1 MIEVRDLKKHFR
13 IRHNPLARLTGHHD
27 HVVRAVDGVS
37 FELREGEILGLVG
50 ESGSGKT
57 TLAKTMLHL
66 YTPTAGD
73 VMFRG
78 RSIFSMH
85 RNELKAL
92 RREMQVV
99 FQDSN
104 STLDPRMDTG
114 QLLEEPLLLHQ
125 IGDRGKR
132 RRLIA
137 SMMER
142 VKLSPAFL
150 TRHPAELSGGQ
161 RQRLSVARA
170 LIIEPRL
177 VIADEPLAGLDPVVS
192 TQLLDLM
199 LSLQREMRLTYLLV
213 SHDLSTVSYASDRV
227 AVMYRGQI
235 VELLGGDIFGT
246 GAVHPYTRFLQAP
259 EASTVEAEMNGD
271 IHSRHGNGG
280 MGCVYREKCPY
291 WTAPCSDASQVLREV
306 APGHYVA
313 CHLVGRAQSLNRSS
327 LPCS

>member
-37 FELREGEILGLVG
+37 LELREGEILGLVG

-57 TLAKTMLHL
+57 TLAKTLL
-66 YTPTAGD
+66 RLCLPTAGD
-73 VMFRG
+73 VLFRG
-78 RSIFSMH
+78 RSIFSMDSK
-85 RNELKAL
+85 ELKAL

-104 STLDPRMDTG
+104 STLDPRMDAG
-114 QLLEEPLLLHQ
+114 RLLEEPLLLHH
-125 IGDRGKR
+125 IGDRSKR
-132 RRLIA
+132 RRLIV

-142 VKLSPAFL
+142 VKLSSAFL

-161 RQRLSVARA
+161 RQRLSIARA

-199 LSLQREMRLTYLLV
+199 LSLQREMGLTYLLV
-213 SHDLSTVSYASDRV
+213 SHDLSTVTYASDRV
-227 AVMYRGQI
+227 AVMYRGRI
-235 VELLGGDIFGT
+235 VELVGGDIFES
-246 GAVHPYTRFLQAP
+246 GARHPYTKFLQAP
-259 EASTVEAEMNGD
+259 EPPPAEAEINGD
-271 IHSRHGNGG
+271 MHSRHGNGG
-280 MGCVYREKCPY
+280 MGCGYREKCPH
-291 WTAPCSDASQVLREV
+291 WTAPCSDTSPVLREIT
-306 APGHYVA
+306 PGHYVA
-313 CHLVGRAQSLNRSS
+313 CHLVG
-327 LPCS
+327 